1 MNVVLLLYDFY
12 WNCVVVLYKLPLLK
26 QILLQSTTGSC

>member
-26 QILLQSTTGSC
+26 QILTPEYYR